1 MPIRVNMTNNIFRL
15 VRNEPK
21 NIKRPHPYNRRTIR
35 VQCFPLYSI
44 LLALGN
50 PTVDVFSLDIEGAE
64 IKVLETIP
72 WSKVRKKP
80 TRGTFA
86 KKI

>member
-1 MPIRVNMTNNIFRL
+1 MTNNIFRL

-72 WSKVRKKP
+72 WSKVCKKL
-80 TRGTFA
+80 TMGIVTL
-86 KKI
+86 KNLNLI